1 MFQNCT
7 IQMLMDQQNII
18 CKQRETIEKTKRQL
32 TKLKQKHTKT
42 TEELEKK
49 QKQLNKL
56 KKSKKSFKILCPLC
70 KDKTFDLNNP
80 TNYNR
85 HLKKCKVD
93 QEKKKAK
100 EKKIEKQ
107 KVKMYIFSTEYIF
120 LKPKDQTNEHEQKNK

>member
-18 CKQRETIEKTKRQL
+18 HKQRETIEKKKHQL

-56 KKSKKSFKILCPLC
+56 KKPKKSFKILCPLC

-85 HLKKCKVD
+85 HFKN
-93 QEKKKAK
+93 AK
-100 EKKIEKQ
+100 
-107 KVKMYIFSTEYIF
+107 
-120 LKPKDQTNEHEQKNK
+120 

>member
-7 IQMLMDQQNII
+7 IQMDQLNII
-18 CKQRETIEKTKRQL
+18 HKQREAIEKKKHQL

-42 TEELEKK
+42 YKNNRRTRKK
-49 QKQLNKL
+49 QKQLNKV
-56 KKSKKSFKILCPLC
+56 KKPKKSFKILCPLC

-85 HLKKCKVD
+85 HLKKCKVV

-100 EKKIEKQ
+100 E
-107 KVKMYIFSTEYIF
+107 T
-120 LKPKDQTNEHEQKNK
+120 KN

>member
-1 MFQNCT
+1 
-7 IQMLMDQQNII
+7 MLMDQQNII
-18 CKQRETIEKTKRQL
+18 HKQRETIEMKKHQL
-32 TKLKQKHTKT
+32 TKLKQKHTKP

-56 KKSKKSFKILCPLC
+56 KKPKESFKILCPLC

-85 HLKKCKVD
+85 HLKKCKAV

-100 EKKIEKQ
+100 EEKK
-107 KVKMYIFSTEYIF
+107 
-120 LKPKDQTNEHEQKNK
+120 LKNKK